1 MAKALFGHVGMNEM
15 SMATQIKALRTRV
28 GELEA
33 TVLRLRAENDRLT
46 ADAHEGTLLTV
57 GAIVDDREHAY
68 S

>member
-1 MAKALFGHVGMNEM
+1 MAKALFGHVGTNEM
-15 SMATQIKALRTRV
+15 SMAIQIKALRKRV

-33 TVLRLRAENDRLT
+33 TVLRLRAENDGLT

-57 GAIVDDREHAY
+57 GAIVDEREAAF